1 MNNNNNNNRAI
12 KIGIVT
18 HFHNSINYGGML
30 QAYALCQFINKLD
43 SKFCAEQITFDMERN
58 YNNLFGYV
66 IEKLIIFTKLPVKK
80 KLEVVKQ
87 RIESTKKRDVISED
101 KLGIIQP
108 YLDSRRAA
116 FRNFEKNNVPHSD
129 KIYNRISIRETQTLY
144 DVFITGSDQVWNMD
158 WYRSTFFLDFVTNGK
173 TKLSYA
179 ASIGKEE
186 ISTEQEQIIER
197 HLKTFTGVSVREE
210 KAVELVNE
218 LSPCGVE
225 RVIDPTLLLTR
236 NDWDLFCEE
245 EDLNV
250 ELIGKE
256 YIFCYFLGE
265 NEDERL
271 LAINYA
277 NKNSLKIVTIPF
289 LNGKY
294 IECDEDFG
302 DIVLNDVNPKQL
314 IKIIKNAAY
323 VFTDSF
329 HVTVYSLI
337 YHKQF
342 FVFRRNKT
350 DKMHSRIDSLL
361 SLFEL
366 NYRFCKK
373 EEQTTMEYISRLETI
388 VYSVEYP
395 KFEDLRRRS
404 IAFLSKNLNNAD

>member
-1 MNNNNNNNRAI
+1 MNNKETI

-58 YNNLFGYV
+58 YNNLFVYAF
-66 IEKLIIFTKLPVKK
+66 EKLILFTKLPVKK
-80 KLEVVKQ
+80 KLEAIKQ
-87 RIESTKKRDVISED
+87 RIESKKKQDIIPED
-101 KLGIIQP
+101 KLTIIQP
-108 YLDSRRAA
+108 YLDTRRAA
-116 FRNFEKNNVPHSD
+116 FRDFEKNNVPHSD

-186 ISTEQEQIIER
+186 LSIEQEQIIER

-210 KAVELVNE
+210 KAVELVNG
-218 LSPCGVE
+218 LSPCGADWVL
-225 RVIDPTLLLTR
+225 DPTLLLSQ
-236 NDWDLFCEE
+236 DAWDLFCEE
-245 EDLNV
+245 ELNA

-256 YIFCYFLGE
+256 YILCYYLGD
-265 NEDERL
+265 NKDERL

-277 NKNSLKIVTIPF
+277 KKNGLKIVTIPF

-302 DIVLNDVNPKQL
+302 DIVLYGVNPKQL

-323 VFTDSF
+323 IFTDSF

-337 YHKQF
+337 YQKQF

-350 DKMHSRIDSLL
+350 DKMYSRIDSLL
-361 SLFEL
+361 SLFDL
-366 NYRFCKK
+366 RYRFCKT
-373 EEQTTMEYISRLETI
+373 EEQTTLEYISRLEMI
-388 VYSVEYP
+388 AYSVEYP
-395 KFEDLRRRS
+395 KFEELRRQS
-404 IAFLSKNLNNAD
+404 IAFLTKNLNLADCHRK